1 MSSKDM
7 KRRNTKNKK
16 RKKKRKAGRIIRNI
30 ILIIIIAIAAVIIG
44 GLLLFSHKY
53 GTSVFECAK
62 DAKQLVAESTEE
74 DFMPN
79 SASFIY
85 SDNGTEIAKLYED
98 TESTYLTFD
107 EIPKDVRNAFV
118 AVEDRTFWENS
129 GIDAKGIVRVTLN
142 YIKTK
147 GGTAHGAST
156 ITQQLA
162 RDVFLT
168 NEKSL
173 ERKVKEIFIAL
184 ELTKKYDKK
193 QILEYYCNN
202 CCFANG
208 IFGIEDAS
216 ETYFDKPASELTLSE
231 AAYLCAIPNWPEYYN
246 PLKDSSNAITRRDKI
261 LEDMYECD
269 FISNAEMTEAK
280 AEEIT
285 IAEQEEET
293 EFYNYETT
301 FAINSATEYLM
312 KELYDF
318 DFQYEFNTEEE
329 YEEYHKSYNET
340 YQNAKHRLY
349 TGGYEIQTSINLGAQ
364 KKLQEI
370 LNEQLAFNTQLKEG
384 SDVYNLQGAIT
395 AIDNETGKVIAAV
408 GGREQEE
415 LQQTYS
421 YNRAYQG
428 YRQPGSTMKPILVY
442 TPALMKE
449 YTANSQLKDI
459 DVKAAKTSTSE
470 KISQMTG
477 SSYSLRNA
485 VENSRNGCAYS
496 LYNELTPS
504 YGMPF
509 LYEMEFSNLD
519 SRDLTLSAALGG
531 LTHGATTTEMANAY
545 STLANHGQ
553 FRKADCIVSIL
564 DKDGNE
570 MYSDPEVK
578 QVYSEEAADQM
589 VDIMKGVITRGTA
602 KGINWYSS
610 TDTEAAG
617 KTGTTNDNTNGWFC
631 GITPQY
637 TIAVWI
643 GNDDNSKVA
652 GLSGNSYPL
661 KIWKE
666 AMLYLID
673 GKPAQTFDL
682 NVASKYSSDT
692 TTEDESDE
700 PEEEEPEETQE
711 PEDIQGNVPTQDPTT
726 STTPEENIQGTVP
739 DDIQGNI
746 GDGSTTP
753 DNNNDNNGDS
763 SAGQPGAGDSDGG
776 SGDAAGG
783 TQTPD
788 APAAP

>member
-7 KRRNTKNKK
+7 KKK
-16 RKKKRKAGRIIRNI
+16 SKKKRRAGRIIRNI
-30 ILIIIIAIAAVIIG
+30 ILIIIIAIAAIIIG
-44 GLLLFSHKY
+44 GLLFFSHKY
-53 GTSVFECAK
+53 GTSVFQCAK
-62 DAKQLVAESTEE
+62 DAKQLVTESTEE

-79 SASFIY
+79 SASFVY
-85 SDNGTEIAKLYED
+85 SDNGTQIAKLYED

-107 EIPKDVRNAFV
+107 EIPKNVLNAFV
-118 AVEDRTFWENS
+118 AVEDRTFWENN

-142 YIKTK
+142 YVRTH
-147 GGTAHGAST
+147 GQTAHGAST

-173 ERKVKEIFIAL
+173 ERKVKEMFIAL
-184 ELTKKYDKK
+184 ELTKKYDKN

-231 AAYLCAIPNWPEYYN
+231 AAYLCAIPNRPEYYN

-261 LEDMYECD
+261 LEDMCECG
-269 FISNAEMTEAK
+269 FISDSEMKEAK
-280 AEEIT
+280 AKEIT
-285 IAEQEEET
+285 IAEQEEDT

-301 FAINSATEYLM
+301 FAINSTTEYLM
-312 KELYDF
+312 KTLYDF
-318 DFQYEFNTEEE
+318 DFQYEFSTVEE
-329 YEEYHKSYNET
+329 YEEYHKSYSEA

-349 TGGYEIQTSINLGAQ
+349 TGGYEVYTSINLGAQ

-370 LNEQLAFNTQLKEG
+370 LNEQLSFNTQTKED
-384 SDVYNLQGAIT
+384 SNIYNLQGAIT
-395 AIDNETGKVIAAV
+395 AIDNETGKVIAAI

-415 LQQTYS
+415 LSQTYS

-442 TPALMKE
+442 TPALMKNF
-449 YTANSQLKDI
+449 TANSQLTDI
-459 DVKAAKTSTSE
+459 DVSVAKKSTSE

-496 LYNELTPS
+496 LYNELGTT
-504 YGMPF
+504 YGMQF
-509 LYEMEFSNLD
+509 LYDMEFSNL
-519 SRDLTLSAALGG
+519 SPNDLTLSAALGG
-531 LTHGATTTEMANAY
+531 LTYGATTTEIANAY

-553 FRKADCIVSIL
+553 YTHADCIISIL
-564 DKDGNE
+564 DKNGDE
-570 MYSDPEVK
+570 IYSDPETK

-602 KGINWYSS
+602 RSINWYGS

-617 KTGTTNDNTNGWFC
+617 KTGTANDNKDGWFC

-643 GNDDNSKVA
+643 GNDDHTVVN
-652 GLSGNSYPL
+652 GLAGNSYPL
-661 KIWKE
+661 KIWKA

-682 NVASKYSSDT
+682 NVSSKYSSSTPDK
-692 TTEDESDE
+692 
-700 PEEEEPEETQE
+700 EEPEETEDGDQDDSE
-711 PEDIQGNVPTQDPTT
+711 KTDDIQGMEPTQEPTT
-726 STTPEENIQGTVP
+726 PDTPDDDIQGTVP
-739 DDIQGNI
+739 DDIEGSI
-746 GDGSTTP
+746 GGGSSTP
-753 DNNNDNNGDS
+753 D
-763 SAGQPGAGDSDGG
+763 DGG
-776 SGDAAGG
+776 SSNQPNTGNTGDASGG
-783 TQTPD
+783 SSGDGQTTPPSDSD
-788 APAAP
+788 APTTP